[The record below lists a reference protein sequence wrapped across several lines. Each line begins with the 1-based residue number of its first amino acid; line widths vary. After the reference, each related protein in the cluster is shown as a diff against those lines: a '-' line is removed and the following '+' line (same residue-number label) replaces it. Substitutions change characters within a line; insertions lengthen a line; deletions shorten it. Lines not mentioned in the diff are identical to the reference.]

1 MAKTKNTPK
10 ISRKS
15 AAAPIPERAMVHYTD
30 DARDHRDL
38 IIGSA
43 IRAAI
48 NIIANDDNEAA
59 DILRLALWK
68 LEDSWP
74 VTDVKFTA
82 EVAHV

>member
-15 AAAPIPERAMVHYTD
+15 AAAPIPERAMVPYTD

-48 NIIANDDNEAA
+48 NIIANDDNEARTSCVSHCGNSKTVGP
-59 DILRLALWK
+59 L
-68 LEDSWP
+68 P
-74 VTDVKFTA
+74 T
-82 EVAHV
+82 